1 MFDLQY
7 AMVMDLASLRLWA
20 LRVMGSMPLRCRCNF
35 FAVEESVCVFPCDAN
50 GSTDLKEAFILSSA
64 EEDRVYSQGCLIEMD
79 VPSSRFIDCQVHFLV
94 SDVYGEVCELPCG
107 HVLARESICRCR
119 CHSVQCLR
127 LWGAAV

>member
-1 MFDLQY
+1 MIDDAVPSSLRCATVVVGRRLFLFPQGQDGMCDLQY

-35 FAVEESVCVFPCDAN
+35 FAVHESVCVFPCDAN

-79 VPSSRFIDCQVHFLV
+79 VPSSRFIDCQVHFRV
-94 SDVYGEVCELPCG
+94 
-107 HVLARESICRCR
+107 
-119 CHSVQCLR
+119 
-127 LWGAAV
+127 